1 MILRVDGRRYR
12 GNAIDVHGIDPG
24 AVLHALRGESSRVSV
39 RAPAPDPVHEYVGH
53 VPASASVQVR
63 AALAAAARTREMGAP
78 QDDELERVRAE
89 LDAIDPVDVDRTAL
103 RRRVAAAGDREE
115 RLHERVA
122 ELRGRVRTL
131 RERSADPADAERRL
145 REAAA
150 ELTEARTE
158 RIAAQEELD
167 DLSGRL
173 DRSRD
178 RRERRLR
185 LRDRAD
191 NLRRAAREHLAGVIW
206 DRFRAAVAA
215 VPGVA
220 SVGET
225 PGTVSGDGV
234 TVALAVARLAERSAP
249 VVLSCDRFA
258 DADAAA
264 ANLGPPVIRVRPSG
278 G

>member
-12 GNAIDVHGIDPG
+12 GEAIDVHDVDPG
-24 AVLHALRGESSRVSV
+24 AVCRALRGEPSRVSA
-39 RAPAPDPVHEYVGH
+39 RAPGPGPVHEYVGH
-53 VPASASVQVR
+53 VPVSASVPVR
-63 AALAAAARTREMGAP
+63 AALAAAARTRGQRAP

-89 LDAIDPVDVDRTAL
+89 LHAIDPVDVDREGL
-103 RRRVAAAGDREE
+103 RRRVAAAGEREE

-131 RERSADPADAERRL
+131 RERSADPSDAERRL

-150 ELTEARTE
+150 ELTETRTE
-158 RIAAQEELD
+158 RIAAQQELD
-167 DLSGRL
+167 DLRGRL
-173 DRSRD
+173 ERSRD

-191 NLRRAAREHLAGVIW
+191 NLRRGARERLAAALW

-215 VPGVA
+215 VPGDA
-220 SVGET
+220 TVGEA
-225 PGTVSGDGV
+225 PGEVGGDGV
-234 TVALAVARLAERSAP
+234 AVALAVARLAERSAP
-249 VVLSCDRFA
+249 VVLSCERFA

-264 ANLGPPVIRVRPSG
+264 ASLGPPVIRVAPSG

>member
-12 GNAIDVHGIDPG
+12 GEAIDVHGVDAG
-24 AVLHALRGESSRVSV
+24 AVVRALRGEPSRVSV
-39 RAPAPDPVHEYVGH
+39 RAPAPGPVHEYVGH
-53 VPASASVQVR
+53 VPASASVPVR
-63 AALAAAARTREMGAP
+63 AAVAAAARTRGHGAP

-122 ELRGRVRTL
+122 ELRGRVQTL
-131 RERSADPADAERRL
+131 RECSGDPADAEREL

-158 RIAAQEELD
+158 RIAAQQELD

-173 DRSRD
+173 ERSRD

-191 NLRRAAREHLAGVIW
+191 NLRRGARDHLAGAVW

-220 SVGET
+220 SVGEN
-225 PGTVSGDGV
+225 PGVVGGDGV

-264 ANLGPPVIRVRPSG
+264 AHLGQPVIRVSHSG